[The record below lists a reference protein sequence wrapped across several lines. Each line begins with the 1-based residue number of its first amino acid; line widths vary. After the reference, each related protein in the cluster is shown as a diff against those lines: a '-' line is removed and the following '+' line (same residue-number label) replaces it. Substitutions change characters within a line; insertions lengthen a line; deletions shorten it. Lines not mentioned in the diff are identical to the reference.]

1 MLSEQNNLKI
11 QEKSIESV
19 SKQIEDLQN
28 QIEAEKE
35 KFKNLRGEDLERAM
49 LELNEQVNKRI
60 YELGDREESQ
70 QVRTLTIGCGGAEY
84 THCETCKENCHDP
97 CNCIHFFTSRC
108 TIYPVFGS
116 DCEKCGHQKNK
127 HSRDKLDIF
136 WIIKIKAIDSD
147 EINKT
152 KLENERRE
160 HELKANI
167 REEIATKMNIEKMI
181 DNFQKNVENL

>member
-35 KFKNLRGEDLERAM
+35 KFKNLRGEDLKRAM
-49 LELNEQVNKRI
+49 LELNEQVNR
-60 YELGDREESQ
+60 
-70 QVRTLTIGCGGAEY
+70 AEY
-84 THCETCKENCHDP
+84 THCETCKENCRDP
-97 CNCIHFFTSRC
+97 CGCCRFFTWRC
-108 TIYPVFGS
+108 TIYPIFGS

-136 WIIKIKAIDSD
+136 WIY
-147 EINKT
+147 
-152 KLENERRE
+152 
-160 HELKANI
+160 
-167 REEIATKMNIEKMI
+167 
-181 DNFQKNVENL
+181 